1 VLKRVPVVRIALI
14 VASVLLAGVNARCAS
29 TEHPPTA
36 AEPDTARYWPD
47 TAWQRVAPEKLGFN
61 AQGFASAMQSL
72 SSGQIGGLHALIV
85 VRHGAIAGEWYDNP
99 SRRQQ
104 VHTLQSVSKSVTSL
118 LIGVAIDRQLIS
130 SADSPLLSFFSQ
142 YPVSQTTDAR
152 KRALTVRH
160 LLTMRSGMA
169 FNENPYA
176 GSPLQQMNDCQCD
189 WWKFVLE
196 SPMATNPG
204 DTWLY
209 NSGGVVLLGGVLR
222 AATGT
227 PADAFAT
234 AALFQPI
241 GIRSSFWSKGMPDGA
256 PHLGGGLA
264 LRAEDI
270 ARIGHLVLRDG
281 NWNGQQVISRDWIRA
296 STARTTTGV
305 SGYFPRNVDY
315 GLLWWLFPRN
325 NQSGASSND
334 DYIVAASGTGGQWLF
349 IDRAKDLVV
358 VMNGDLTSGNWAGLQ
373 FFFERILPTVR

>member
-1 VLKRVPVVRIALI
+1 MPFVRITLI

-29 TEHPPTA
+29 TENPPTA
-36 AEPDTARYWPD
+36 IQPDTARYWPD
-47 TAWQRVAPEKLGFN
+47 TAWRRVAPENLGFN
-61 AQGFASAMQSL
+61 AQGFAAAMQSL
-72 SSGQIGGLHALIV
+72 STGQIEGLHALVV
-85 VRHGAIAGEWYDNP
+85 VRHGAIAGEWYDNA

-118 LIGVAIDRQLIS
+118 LIGAAIDRQQIAS
-130 SADSPLLSFFSQ
+130 PDSPLLPFLPQ
-142 YPVSQTTDAR
+142 YQVSQTTDVH
-152 KRALTVRH
+152 KRAITIRH

-204 DTWLY
+204 DAWLY

-227 PADAFAT
+227 QADAFAT
-234 AALFQPI
+234 TALFQPI
-241 GIRSSFWSKGMPDGA
+241 GIRNSFWSKGLPDGA

-281 NWNGQQVISRDWIRA
+281 NWNGQQVISRDWIRT

-305 SGYFPRNVDY
+305 TGYFPRSVDY
-315 GLLWWLFPRN
+315 GQLWWLFPRN
-325 NQSGASSND
+325 NQGGAGSND

-358 VMNGDLTSGNWAGLQ
+358 VMNGDLSSGNWAGLQ
-373 FFFERILPTVR
+373 FFFERLLPTVR